1 MYKLLAVDMDGT
13 LLREDKTISK
23 MTLKAVH
30 DARKKGVK
38 VVLSSGR
45 HLGGIVNYM
54 ESLNLFYE
62 GEYAVTMNGCSV
74 QEVVSKDY
82 QYKKTLTT
90 YDMNRIIELGKN
102 FNADVELVTANCFY
116 VDKYKDFFQWD
127 ADINNTDLKV
137 INFDDLPKNTDVF
150 KIMFVNDGDFLDRI
164 SQMIPVDFRRDY
176 TVLRSGDN
184 FLEFI
189 KKGANKG
196 TAVAYIADMLH
207 ISPEEVICIGDAEND
222 THMIK
227 YAGLGVAMG
236 NAYPS
241 VKEAADYVTKT
252 NEEDGVAY
260 VINKFILDDQAI

>member
-23 MTLKAVH
+23 MTIKAVEE
-30 DARKKGVK
+30 ARKKGVR

-45 HLGGIVNYM
+45 LLSGIIDYLKK
-54 ESLNLFYE
+54 LNLFRE
-62 GEYAVTMNGCSV
+62 DEYAVAMNGGSI
-74 QEVVSKDY
+74 QEVMSQNY
-82 QYKKTLTT
+82 LYKKLLTSN
-90 YDMNRIIELGKN
+90 DIDRIITLGRKL
-102 FNADVELVTANCFY
+102 NADVELVTPNCFF
-116 VDKYKDFFQWD
+116 VDKYKDFFKFD
-127 ADINNTDLKV
+127 AEINNADLKV
-137 INFDDLPKNTDVF
+137 INLDNILSNIEVYKV
-150 KIMFVNDGDFLDRI
+150 MFVNDKEFIDKI
-164 SQMIPVDFRRDY
+164 IPLIPDDFRKDY
-176 TVLRSGDN
+176 TVIRSGAN

-189 KKGANKG
+189 NKDANKG
-196 TAVAYIADMLH
+196 NAVAHIAEILKID
-207 ISPEEVICIGDAEND
+207 PQEVICIGDAEND

-260 VINKFILDDQAI
+260 VINKFILGGKAI